1 MSTHVVCPQCRTVNR
16 LPAGKPATR
25 ASCGKCKAK
34 LFAGKPVDLDTA
46 AFDVHAS
53 RDDIPLVV
61 DFWAPW
67 CGPCRAMAP
76 VFDRAAAELEPGAR
90 FARVNVDEE
99 PALAARYGVQ
109 GIPALFVLKSGKV
122 AAQHA
127 GLVDFA
133 TLKRWVEQNA
143 R

>member
-16 LPAGKPATR
+16 LPAGKSATR

-76 VFDRAAAELEPGAR
+76 VFDRAAAELEPAAR

>member
-1 MSTHVVCPQCRTVNR
+1 VATLVVCPSCRAVNR
-16 LPAGKPATR
+16 IPAEKSAGR

-34 LFAGKPVDLDTA
+34 LFSGRPVDLDAA
-46 AFDVHAS
+46 AFDIHAG
-53 RDDIPLVV
+53 RDDVPLVV

-76 VFDRAAAELEPGAR
+76 VFDRAAAELEPKAR

-109 GIPALFVLKSGKV
+109 GIPALFVLKHGKV
-122 AAQHA
+122 AAQHS
-127 GLVDFA
+127 GLLDFP
-133 TLKRWVEQNA
+133 TLKRWVEENA
-143 R
+143 G